1 MEDYNRY
8 YRIVATPWVFDL
20 DYNLLSVPSPE
31 FLRFSMTGEW
41 AIVTYR
47 KLPDVVDFPYYTN
60 DEIIQIIYDNWDEWN
75 PIDST
80 QEPFLSNPNAIVL

>member
-8 YRIVATPWVFDL
+8 YRIVATPWVFDIDL
-20 DYNLLSVPSPE
+20 NLLWNQYHE
-31 FLRFSMTGEW
+31 TARFSMTGEW

-60 DEIIQIIYDNWDEWN
+60 DEIIQFIYDNWDEWN

-80 QEPFLSNPNAIVL
+80 QEPFLTDPNAIVQ